1 MSNYDPTYNYGL
13 TPDIVDLVGLLRQR
27 ATTLG
32 QQRGFTFLI
41 DGEQQREHMTY
52 AQLDAKARAIAGYL
66 QSRGLA
72 GQRALLL
79 YPSGPQFIAAFFGCL
94 YAGVVA
100 VPAYPPRR
108 NRNLERIRSIVG
120 DCQPQICLT
129 TDDVLARIEPVFS
142 EAPDL
147 AALEWKCT
155 RDLGEAD
162 AASWTPPDVA
172 PWTLAFLQ
180 YTSGSTGTP
189 KGVMVSHGNLLH
201 NTLFISRSYQSRPD
215 GMGLTWLPLYH
226 DMGLIGGILQPIYFG
241 RPTLVM
247 TPTHFLQKPLRWLR
261 ALSDSGASMSGGPN
275 FAYDLCA
282 ERITADEKKSLDLS
296 QWEIA
301 FNGAEPVRA
310 ETIERFTKAFAPC
323 GFRPEAFYPC
333 YGLAEATLMVTGGDK
348 WLAPPIRSFDA
359 AKMNEGIVEAV
370 ADDAEGSVRLVSSGH
385 SAPDQVVIIADPET
399 LTEQLPGH
407 VGEVWV
413 RGPSVAQGYWGRED
427 ATRETFYAYLAD
439 GRGPFM
445 RTGDLGC
452 YHTIAGGKAEL
463 FINGRLKD
471 LIILRGV
478 NHYPQDLER
487 TIEQAH
493 EALPVGAGAAFSVG
507 TDGTEQLVIVQE
519 APRDREVD
527 LVEVCA
533 AIRSELGKVH
543 EVSPREVVLIK
554 PNSIPKTS
562 SGKIQ
567 RHANRLAYEAGE
579 LEIIAIGKA
588 DGTVDVFRERRR
600 REGEDRPVTKATVA
614 TTTQKAAAPAP
625 AVSSTPADDIVQRVM
640 AVIRGVAQERAA
652 NLSLDTDIAGM
663 GLDSI
668 ERMEIVAAL
677 EQEFGG
683 RFNEEA
689 ILSMET
695 CRDVVKQVRLSLN
708 LPEGNDLGLEGKN
721 LGESSGG
728 STLPPPTSAGLA
740 TRASRNGS
748 PAPKVKTEVPASDY
762 VFAESKEYRR
772 LKQTMELATGSGLK
786 NPYFTQHEGITS
798 DTTTIGGKKYVN
810 FCSYNYLG
818 MSGEPSVIDGG
829 QQALEQYG
837 ASTSASRVVSGE
849 KTIHRE
855 LEKAI
860 ADFIGVD
867 DAVVM
872 ASGHCTNE
880 SVIGHLFGPGDLIL
894 HDALAHN
901 SIIQGCKLSGALR
914 RAFPHNDAVACGKLL
929 EQYRHE
935 YRKVLIVIEG
945 VYSMDGDYADIRPF
959 VELKEKHKTYL
970 MIDEAHSIGTMGPT
984 GRGMSEF
991 WNIDPARVDLWMG
1004 TISKGLGSCGGY
1016 IAAKREIIEY
1026 LKYTAPTF
1034 VFSGGV
1040 SPANTGAALAALRLL
1055 DAEPERV
1062 AKLHANA
1069 ELFLSLAK
1077 KAGFNTGPAKGTP
1090 IVPIIT
1096 GDSRMALA
1104 LSMAM
1109 FERGVNVQPILHPA
1123 VEEAAAR
1130 LRFFLTSSHSEEQIR
1145 QTIDLLVES
1154 RAEVVK
1160 RLAAAGPAAIAPIL
1174 RGETM
1179 MAAST
1184 GVATP
1189 A

>member
-32 QQRGFTFLI
+32 QQRAFTFLI
-41 DGEQQREHMTY
+41 DGEQQREHLTY

-66 QSRGLA
+66 QSRGMA

-108 NRNLERIRSIVG
+108 NRNLERIRSIIG

-129 TDDVLARIEPVFS
+129 SDDVLARIEPVLS

-155 RDLGEAD
+155 RDLGEGE
-162 AASWTPPDVA
+162 AAQWTDPKVDPF
-172 PWTLAFLQ
+172 TLAFLQ

-201 NTLFISRSYQSRPD
+201 NTQLISRSYKTRPD

-241 RPTLVM
+241 RPTQVM

-261 ALSDSGASMSGGPN
+261 ALSDTGASISGGPN
-275 FAYDLCA
+275 FAYDLCV
-282 ERITADEKKSLDLS
+282 ERITADEKKTLDLS

-359 AKMNEGIVEAV
+359 VKMNEGIVETV
-370 ADDAEGSVRLVSSGH
+370 AEGAEGSVRLVSSGH
-385 SAPDQVVIIADPET
+385 SAPDQEVVIADPDT
-399 LTEQLPGH
+399 LAEQLPGH

-413 RGPSVAQGYWGRED
+413 RGPSVAQGYWGREE
-427 ATRETFYAYLAD
+427 ATRETFGAYLAD

-452 YHTIAGGKAEL
+452 YHTIADGKAEL

-507 TDGTEQLVIVQE
+507 TDGAEQLVIVQE
-519 APRDREVD
+519 APRDRDVD

-533 AIRSELGKVH
+533 AIRSELGKIH

-588 DGTVDVFRERRR
+588 DGTVDVLRERRR
-600 REGEDRPVTKATVA
+600 REGEDRPAAEAKVA
-614 TTTQKAAAPAP
+614 TTPPKPAAPTP
-625 AVSSTPADDIVQRVM
+625 AVSSMPADDIVERVA
-640 AVIRGVAQERAA
+640 AVIRSVAQERAA

-708 LPEGNDLGLEGKN
+708 LPEVNDLGAGAN

-728 STLPPPTSAGLA
+728 STLPPPTSAGQ
-740 TRASRNGS
+740 ASRPSTNGS
-748 PAPKVKTEVPASDY
+748 TTSKTSREISRSDY

-798 DTTTIGGKKYVN
+798 DTTTIAGKKYVN

-860 ADFIGVD
+860 ADFIGMD
-867 DAVVM
+867 DAIVM

-914 RAFPHNDAVACGKLL
+914 RAFPHNDAAACGKLL

-991 WNIDPARVDLWMG
+991 WNVDPARVDLWMG

-1069 ELFLSLAK
+1069 ELFLTLAQ

-1160 RLAAAGPAAIAPIL
+1160 KLAAAGPAAIAPIP

>member
-1 MSNYDPTYNYGL
+1 MTNYDPAANYGL

-27 ATTLG
+27 ATTMPL
-32 QQRGFTFLI
+32 QRAFTFLV
-41 DGEQQREHMTY
+41 DGEQQREHLTY
-52 AQLDAKARAIAGYL
+52 AQLDARARAIAGYL
-66 QSRGLA
+66 QRRGLS

-79 YPSGPQFIAAFFGCL
+79 YPSGQQFIAAFFGCL

-108 NRNLERIRSIVG
+108 NRNLERIRSIIG
-120 DCQPQICLT
+120 DCHPRICLT
-129 TDDVLARIEPVFS
+129 TDDVRSRIEPLLS
-142 EAPDL
+142 EMPDL
-147 AALEWKCT
+147 AELEWKCT
-155 RDLGEAD
+155 RELGEDD
-162 AASWTPPDVA
+162 AANWRDPAVEPA
-172 PWTLAFLQ
+172 TLAFLQ
-180 YTSGSTGTP
+180 YTSGSTGMP

-201 NTLFISRSYQSRPD
+201 NTKLISRSYQASPD
-215 GMGLTWLPLYH
+215 GVGLTWLPLYH

-241 RPTLVM
+241 RPTHVM

-261 ALSDSGASMSGGPN
+261 ALSDTGATMSGGPN
-275 FAYDLCA
+275 FAYDLCV
-282 ERITADEKKSLDLS
+282 ERITDAEKKSLDLS
-296 QWEIA
+296 QWQIA

-310 ETIERFTKAFAPC
+310 ETIARFTKAFAPC
-323 GFRPEAFYPC
+323 GFRPEAIYPC

-348 WLAPPIRSFDA
+348 WLPPPIRSFDT
-359 AKMNEGIVEAV
+359 AKLNAGVAQAV
-370 ADDAEGSVRLVSSGH
+370 ADGAEGSVRLVSSGH
-385 SAPDQVVIIADPET
+385 CDRDQEMVIADPET
-399 LTEQLPGH
+399 LAEQLPGH
-407 VGEVWV
+407 VGEIWV

-427 ATRETFYAYLAD
+427 ATSETFRAHLAD

-452 YHTIAGGKAEL
+452 LHVGDDGKAEL
-463 FINGRLKD
+463 FVNGRLKD

-478 NHYPQDLER
+478 NHYPQDLEV
-487 TIEQAH
+487 TVGQSH
-493 EALPVGAGAAFSVG
+493 DDLPVGAGAAFAVG
-507 TDGTEQLVIVQE
+507 SDGAEQLVIVQE
-519 APRDREVD
+519 AGRNRDAD
-527 LVEVCA
+527 FDEVCA
-533 AIRSELGKVH
+533 AIRSQLGKVH

-567 RHANRLAYEAGE
+567 RHACRLAYEAGE
-579 LEIIAIGKA
+579 LDVVALGKP
-588 DGTVDVFRERRR
+588 DGSVEVLRDRRR
-600 REGEDRPVTKATVA
+600 RDPIQRLTSERKPKANTPPKPEGAGL
-614 TTTQKAAAPAP
+614 APAG
-625 AVSSTPADDIVQRVM
+625 DIAPRVM
-640 AVIRGVAQERAA
+640 DVVRSVAQERAV

-663 GLDSI
+663 GLDSL

-683 RFNEEA
+683 RFTEEA

-695 CRDVVKQVRLSLN
+695 CRDVVAQVQVCLLNELSGG
-708 LPEGNDLGLEGKN
+708 LP
-721 LGESSGG
+721 GESNGVP
-728 STLPPPTSAGLA
+728 TPQAPLRADLPNGQPVSAPPTTPA
-740 TRASRNGS
+740 TRATS
-748 PAPKVKTEVPASDY
+748 PNEVPAADY
-762 VFAESKEYRR
+762 LFAESPEYRR
-772 LKQTMELATGSGLK
+772 LKQTMELATASGLK
-786 NPYFTQHEGITS
+786 NPYFSQHEGITA
-798 DTTTIGGKKYVN
+798 DTTTIGGKQYVN

-818 MSGEPSVIDGG
+818 MSGEPSVIDAG
-829 QQALEQYG
+829 QQALEQFG

-867 DAVVM
+867 DAIIM

-914 RAFPHNDAVACGKLL
+914 RAFPHNDADACGKLL

-935 YRKVLIVIEG
+935 YRRVLIVIEG

-959 VELKEKHKTYL
+959 VDLKEKHKAYL

-991 WNIDPARVDLWMG
+991 WSVDPTRVDLWMG

-1016 IAAKREIIEY
+1016 IAARREIIEY

-1062 AKLHANA
+1062 AKLHSNS
-1069 ELFLSLAK
+1069 ELFLTLAK
-1077 KAGFNTGPAKGTP
+1077 KAGFNTGPAHGTA

-1096 GDSRMALA
+1096 GDSRLALA
-1104 LSMAM
+1104 LSMGM

-1130 LRFFLTSSHSEEQIR
+1130 LRFFITSSHTEEQIR
-1145 QTIDLLVES
+1145 QSIDLLVTV
-1154 RAEVVK
+1154 RDEVVK
-1160 RLAAAGPAAIAPIL
+1160 KIAAAGPVAIAPIE

-1184 GVATP
+1184 GTPTP

>member
-32 QQRGFTFLI
+32 QQRAFTFLI
-41 DGEQQREHMTY
+41 DGEQQREHLTY
-52 AQLDAKARAIAGYL
+52 AQLDARARAIAGYL
-66 QSRGLA
+66 QSRGMA
-72 GQRALLL
+72 GQQALLL

-108 NRNLERIRSIVG
+108 NRNLERIRSIIG

-142 EAPDL
+142 DAPDL

-155 RDLGEAD
+155 RELGEAE
-162 AASWTPPDVA
+162 AAQWTDPEIDPF
-172 PWTLAFLQ
+172 TLAFLQ
-180 YTSGSTGTP
+180 YTSGSTGAP

-201 NTLFISRSYQSRPD
+201 NTQLISRSYQTRPD
-215 GMGLTWLPLYH
+215 GMGVTWLPLYH

-241 RPTLVM
+241 RPTHVM

-261 ALSDSGASMSGGPN
+261 ALSDTGASISGGPN
-275 FAYDLCA
+275 FAYDLCV

-310 ETIERFTKAFAPC
+310 DTIERFTKAFAPC

-348 WLAPPIRSFDA
+348 WLAPPIRAFDA
-359 AKMNEGIVEAV
+359 AKMNEGVAETVEAG
-370 ADDAEGSVRLVSSGH
+370 AEGSVRLVSSGH
-385 SAPDQVVIIADPET
+385 SAPDQEVVITDPET
-399 LTEQLPGH
+399 LAEQLPGN
-407 VGEVWV
+407 VGEIWV

-427 ATRETFYAYLAD
+427 ATRETFGAHLAD

-452 YHTIAGGKAEL
+452 FHVGANGTPEL
-463 FINGRLKD
+463 FVNGRLKD

-478 NHYPQDLER
+478 NHYPQDIER
-487 TIEQAH
+487 TVEEAH
-493 EALPVGAGAAFSVG
+493 ESLPVGAGAAVSVG
-507 TDGTEQLVIVQE
+507 VDGAEQLVIVQE
-519 APRDREVD
+519 APRDRDAD
-527 LVEVCA
+527 LAEVCA
-533 AIRSELGKVH
+533 AIRSQLGKIH

-567 RHANRLAYEAGE
+567 RHASRIAYEAGE
-579 LEIIAIGKA
+579 LEVVAVGKT
-588 DGTVDVFRERRR
+588 DGSVEVHRERRR
-600 REGEDRPVTKATVA
+600 RDHDDAPVVKAPAKPQAKVEVA
-614 TTTQKAAAPAP
+614 TSAGAAT
-625 AVSSTPADDIVQRVM
+625 SSDGIVDRVM
-640 AVIRGVAQERAA
+640 AVVRSVAQERAA

-663 GLDSI
+663 GLDSL

-695 CRDVVKQVRLSLN
+695 CRDVVKQVRVLLN
-708 LPEGNDLGLEGKN
+708 LPEGNDSAPEGN
-721 LGESSGG
+721 RVGESSRG
-728 STLPPPTSAGLA
+728 STLPPPTPAGQANRVSGNVSL
-740 TRASRNGS
+740 T
-748 PAPKVKTEVPASDY
+748 PKAKKEVAASDY
-762 VFAESKEYRR
+762 IFAESAEYRR
-772 LKQTMELATGSGLK
+772 LKQTMELATASGLK
-786 NPYFTQHEGITS
+786 NPYFTQHEGITN
-798 DTTTIGGKKYVN
+798 DTTTIGGKKYIN

-818 MSGEPSVIDGG
+818 MSAEPSVIDAG

-867 DAVVM
+867 DAIVM

-991 WNIDPARVDLWMG
+991 WNVDPARVDLWMG

-1069 ELFLSLAK
+1069 ELFLMLAK
-1077 KAGFNTGPAKGTP
+1077 KAGFNTGPAKGTA
-1090 IVPIIT
+1090 IIPIIT

-1104 LSMAM
+1104 MSMAM

-1130 LRFFLTSSHSEEQIR
+1130 LRFFVTSAHSEEQIR
-1145 QTIDLLVES
+1145 RTIDLLVES
-1154 RAEVVK
+1154 RDDVVK
-1160 RLAAAGPAAIAPIL
+1160 KLATAGPAAIAPMP